1 VIKLILGRGKFVH
14 RFITST
20 KTGTDD
26 LMVAGACLGL
36 LSSLAHNNSAQ
47 RQILSRGGL
56 KVVIGCML
64 GKSPFREDATIVA
77 HACQLLS
84 LLTNHGEDESVQ
96 QTAEENGAVEALLR
110 VLHEEDHLK
119 THVQVTS
126 CGYEAL
132 SSLTAYNIKN
142 QKMVVGL
149 NGIGMALV
157 TLSDKT
163 MASNP
168 LVAKSILTF
177 FHDMLE
183 RDSSA

>member
-1 VIKLILGRGKFVH
+1 
-14 RFITST
+14 
-20 KTGTDD
+20 
-26 LMVAGACLGL
+26 MGL